1 MAHDA
6 ERGCSE
12 DEQESLLGDRGPLPP
27 LGPVGRFRWVC
38 GASAGLPTGPIDGA
52 SDRPGA
58 EPVVAGLADGL
69 DDPRSA
75 ADPADP
81 SGAARSA
88 AARTGPRPAGSA
100 AMEDQAGM
108 PRPGEPVEGTVLAS
122 DPSGPEHAL
131 TDPGRPVD
139 RSRLVPR
146 PRPGEPDA
154 DDQGRHARTST
165 STSTSSSTSPGGPEG
180 DDQAQLAR
188 TGTSPGGPDGAPERP
203 TEPAGRRTP
212 GCQTDLP
219 GWAGAHRH
227 GAVRPSRR
235 SVRRDRPPRRWC

>member
-12 DEQESLLGDRGPLPP
+12 DEPDSLLGDRGPLPPLPP

-38 GASAGLPTGPIDGA
+38 GASAGLPAGPLDGSA
-52 SDRPGA
+52 PGRPGA
-58 EPVVAGLADGL
+58 EPLVAGLPDSL
-69 DDPRSA
+69 DDPQSA
-75 ADPADP
+75 ADPVDP
-81 SGAARSA
+81 SGVSRPA
-88 AARTGPRPAGSA
+88 AARTAARPAGPA
-100 AMEDQAGM
+100 APDDQAGM
-108 PRPGEPVEGTVLAS
+108 CRPTDPGEGAVLAS
-122 DPSGPEHAL
+122 DPGGTEHSV
-131 TDPGRPVD
+131 TDPGRLGD

-146 PRPGEPDA
+146 PRPGEPDGEVQDRPA
-154 DDQGRHARTST
+154 QA
-165 STSTSSSTSPGGPEG
+165 STSPG
-180 DDQAQLAR
+180 R
-188 TGTSPGGPDGAPERP
+188 PDGSPETP
-203 TEPAGRRTP
+203 VEPAGRRTP